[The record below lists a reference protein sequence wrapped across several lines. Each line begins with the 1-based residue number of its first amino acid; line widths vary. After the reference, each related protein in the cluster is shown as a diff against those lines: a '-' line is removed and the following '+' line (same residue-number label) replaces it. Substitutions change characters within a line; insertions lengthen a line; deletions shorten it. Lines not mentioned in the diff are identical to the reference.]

1 MATKA
6 AARVLESD
14 PVMSLRSEAKQLLD
28 YLSPDAV
35 VPGTAKTSEL
45 GSESRASMGFSR
57 WVSKHQALVCLHR
70 LVRLFVNS
78 TQP

>member
-1 MATKA
+1 MMATKA

-57 WVSKHQALVCLHR
+57 
-70 LVRLFVNS
+70 
-78 TQP
+78 